1 MPRSGR
7 EGASAVVAAAA
18 LTEVVALPEQ
28 VTVVGIGARAGLQ
41 QRGRTGSGGSDEEVK
56 HDRVLVDLAA
66 ATIGVDAVGHDVA
79 NLVGQITRNLHHA
92 GVAAR
97 QSRHAEFTG
106 QTKYGPGLRQAFGPV
121 EVSQRRTDGGTEITE
136 LEVPLTGHRSGRQRH
151 RDAGRGRGSQ
161 KGQFGVAQAAGT
173 DLDGAHEHLA
183 ALILVTITEE
193 NGRRTHGAARGV
205 QTLVGG
211 PVVLLDAVHVLHHH
225 WRRGRHVV
233 GRCNAVPSSGREGA
247 AAIVAAAALTEV
259 AALPEQVTVVGIG
272 ARAGLQQRGR
282 TGSGGSDEEVIH
294 NGVLVDLA
302 ASTVGVDAVGHGVAD
317 LVGQIARNLHH
328 ARIAARQS
336 RHTEL
341 AGQTECGP
349 GLGEAFGP
357 VEVVERRTDG
367 GTEIT
372 ELEVPLTSHR
382 AGRNG
387 GRDTGGRRATEC
399 ETLSIAQLTGANLN
413 GINEHLTALVLVTV
427 TEEDG

>member
-1 MPRSGR
+1 M
-7 EGASAVVAAAA
+7 
-18 LTEVVALPEQ
+18 
-28 VTVVGIGARAGLQ
+28 
-41 QRGRTGSGGSDEEVK
+41 
-56 HDRVLVDLAA
+56 
-66 ATIGVDAVGHDVA
+66 
-79 NLVGQITRNLHHA
+79 
-92 GVAAR
+92 
-97 QSRHAEFTG
+97 
-106 QTKYGPGLRQAFGPV
+106 
-121 EVSQRRTDGGTEITE
+121 
-136 LEVPLTGHRSGRQRH
+136 
-151 RDAGRGRGSQ
+151 
-161 KGQFGVAQAAGT
+161 
-173 DLDGAHEHLA
+173 
-183 ALILVTITEE
+183 
-193 NGRRTHGAARGV
+193 
-205 QTLVGG
+205 
-211 PVVLLDAVHVLHHH
+211 
-225 WRRGRHVV
+225 
-233 GRCNAVPSSGREGA
+233 PSSGREGA

-282 TGSGGSDEEVIH
+282 TRSGGSDEEVIH

-302 ASTVGVDAVGHGVAD
+302 ASTVGVDAVSHDVAD